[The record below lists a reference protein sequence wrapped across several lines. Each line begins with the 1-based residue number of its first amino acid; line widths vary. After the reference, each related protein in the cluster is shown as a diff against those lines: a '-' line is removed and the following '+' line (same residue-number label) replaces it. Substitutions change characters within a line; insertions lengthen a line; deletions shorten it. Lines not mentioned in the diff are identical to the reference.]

1 MKKNGKQVLFLG
13 GIFII
18 AFAIW
23 TALIQMV
30 DVQPL
35 GQNATNIG
43 FATFNCWFHRL
54 TNVNMTIYTITDW
67 MGLIPLVVCL
77 IFAGIGLVQL
87 IKRRSLFKV
96 DPDIIILGVYYVIV
110 ILAYFIFEIIP
121 INYRPI
127 LINGIMEASYPSSTT
142 LLVLCVMPTLVEQIQ
157 RRMSCS
163 TLKRIITILAI
174 AFSAFMVIGRL
185 ISGVHWFTDIVGG
198 VLLSAGLFTVYKAV
212 VMRTLKKQAE
222 TYPNALQKSLVNF
235 FMFEAGFSLMFVKA
249 NSGTDDK
256 YYIAGH
262 VFRIVSCLN
271 QVLFACNNAYCINEK
286 KAIKLLETF
295 EHKPEKYTEKVNH
308 IFEVLGISLFECY
321 DMTEKLYNE
330 VNEIVSEINNF
341 LNEESSDERKQI

>member
-1 MKKNGKQVLFLG
+1 MKKSEKKNLLIGSIFL
-13 GIFII
+13 
-18 AFAIW
+18 AMFAVW
-23 TALIQMV
+23 TALIQSV

-35 GQNATNIG
+35 GQNGTSIG
-43 FATFNCWFHRL
+43 FATFNCWFHHF
-54 TNVNMTIYTITDW
+54 TGVNMAIYTITDW

-121 INYRPI
+121 INYRPF

-198 VLLSAGLFTVYKAV
+198 VLLSAGLFKLYKAA
-212 VMRTLKKQAE
+212 VMLALK
-222 TYPNALQKSLVNF
+222 
-235 FMFEAGFSLMFVKA
+235 
-249 NSGTDDK
+249 
-256 YYIAGH
+256 
-262 VFRIVSCLN
+262 
-271 QVLFACNNAYCINEK
+271 EK
-286 KAIKLLETF
+286 
-295 EHKPEKYTEKVNH
+295 
-308 IFEVLGISLFECY
+308 
-321 DMTEKLYNE
+321 
-330 VNEIVSEINNF
+330 
-341 LNEESSDERKQI
+341 

>member
-127 LINGIMEASYPSSTT
+127 LINGIMEASYPSST
-142 LLVLCVMPTLVEQIQ
+142 
-157 RRMSCS
+157 
-163 TLKRIITILAI
+163 ILAI

-212 VMRTLKKQAE
+212 VMLTIKK
-222 TYPNALQKSLVNF
+222 
-235 FMFEAGFSLMFVKA
+235 
-249 NSGTDDK
+249 
-256 YYIAGH
+256 
-262 VFRIVSCLN
+262 
-271 QVLFACNNAYCINEK
+271 
-286 KAIKLLETF
+286 
-295 EHKPEKYTEKVNH
+295 
-308 IFEVLGISLFECY
+308 
-321 DMTEKLYNE
+321 
-330 VNEIVSEINNF
+330 
-341 LNEESSDERKQI
+341 